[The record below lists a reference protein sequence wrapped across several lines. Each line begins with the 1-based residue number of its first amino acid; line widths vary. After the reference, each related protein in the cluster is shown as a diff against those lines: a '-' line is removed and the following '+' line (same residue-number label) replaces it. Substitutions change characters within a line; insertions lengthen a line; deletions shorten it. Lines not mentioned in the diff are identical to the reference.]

1 MNSLLLFVCWT
12 LALPVVSESM
22 LVAGHHKVIG
32 VSSYQGSGYAAYS
45 SRFSQAAKYPELLH
59 ELSAGYGI
67 FHGILNF
74 V

>member
-22 LVAGHHKVIG
+22 LVAGHHKVTG
-32 VSSYQGSGYAAYS
+32 VSSYHGSGYAACS
-45 SRFSQAAKYPELLH
+45 SCSRQAAKYPELLH

-67 FHGILNF
+67 SHGIENF